1 MIKVKGLTKKYTNT
15 LAVNDISFEINDCG
29 VYGFLGPNG
38 AGKSTT
44 MNILTGVLAATE
56 GRVIIGGYDIYEEP
70 VKAKSL
76 IGYLPE
82 TPPLYADLTPYEYLK
97 FICEA
102 KGIKKSDIHTEIE
115 RVMKTVDII
124 PVAYKQMMG
133 FSKGYK
139 QRVGIAAALVGD
151 PEIIILDEPTS
162 GLDPKQI
169 IEIRSLIAS
178 LGEEHTVLF
187 STHILSEIQ
196 ELCERVIIIGK
207 GRILADDTLDNL
219 KRAGTEH
226 PTVHIVART
235 DPMSAMDIVDE
246 MEDISHYAITECNE
260 GTDMVLTLAD
270 KTDIREKLFF
280 AFANAGIALITM
292 TMGEQSVE
300 ELYLKLTESQIME
313 QEPEEDSQHDDDYV
327 SQFGGE
333 EE

>member
-1 MIKVKGLTKKYTNT
+1 MIKVKNLTKKYVNT
-15 LAVNDISFEINDCG
+15 LALNDISFEIKENG

-38 AGKSTT
+38 AGKSTA
-44 MNILTGVLAATE
+44 MNIITGVLASTE
-56 GRVIIGGYDIYEEP
+56 GQVSIGGYDIFEEP
-70 VKAKSL
+70 IKAKSL

-82 TPPLYADLTPYEYLK
+82 TPPLYPELTPYEYLK
-97 FICEA
+97 FICRA
-102 KGIKKSDIHTEIE
+102 KGIKKSDIHSEIE
-115 RVMKTVDII
+115 RVMQIVDII
-124 PVAYKQMMG
+124 PVAYKQMKG

-151 PEIIILDEPTS
+151 PKIIILDEPTS

-207 GRILADDTLDNL
+207 GRILADDTLAEL

-235 DPMSAMDIVDE
+235 DPMTAMDIVDE
-246 MEDISHYAITECNE
+246 IEAVSHYAITECDE

-270 KTDIREKLFF
+270 KTDIRDMLFF
-280 AFANAGIALITM
+280 AFANAGIALLTM
-292 TMGEQSVE
+292 SIGEQSIE

-313 QEPEEDSQHDDDYV
+313 VEDEETSDTEEDYV
-327 SQFGGE
+327 SIFGE
-333 EE
+333 EV